1 MTQPYVV
8 VVGGAN
14 IDIEGQSRG
23 PLLARDSN
31 PGRVRLSPGG
41 VGRNMAHN
49 AALLGL
55 SVQLLTAFG
64 QDAYARELQQSCQQ
78 WGIDIS
84 GAAVLPA
91 ERTSTYLFIAGPD
104 GEMELAVSDMEIYEA
119 FGPAQLRPQLAQLQG
134 AAAVAMDTNLTAETL
149 AWLAQM
155 VEAPLFADPVSTAK
169 AGKLL
174 PVLGKLH
181 TIKPNRLEAELL
193 TGISITDGE
202 SLRQAAAVLLQT
214 GIQRVFISLG
224 PDGVLA
230 ADKTEMLC
238 LPNFPARVKNATGG
252 GDAFMAG
259 LLWAYVQGLSLR
271 ESARAGLA
279 ASSLAV
285 EGAQTINEAIS
296 PAALLARLAQNP

>member
-14 IDIEGQSRG
+14 IDIEGQSQG

-64 QDAYARELQQSCQQ
+64 RDAYARELQQSCRQ

-84 GAAVLPA
+84 GAAVLPE

-119 FGPAQLRPQLAQLQG
+119 FGPAQLRPQLARLQG

-149 AWLAQM
+149 AWLAQT
-155 VEAPLFADPVSTAK
+155 VEAPLFADPVSSKK
-169 AGKLL
+169 AQRLRGVL
-174 PVLGKLH
+174 PKLH
-181 TIKPNRLEAELL
+181 TFKPNDIEAMHL
-193 TGISITDGE
+193 TETETPED
-202 SLRQAAAVLLQT
+202 AARALVAM
-214 GIQRVFISLG
+214 GMKRVFVSCGGNGII
-224 PDGVLA
+224 A
-230 ADKTEMLC
+230 AEGEQMIHLPCEKTEIV
-238 LPNFPARVKNATGG
+238 NTTGG
-252 GDAFMAG
+252 GDASMAA
-259 LLWAYVQGLSLR
+259 LAWSFTQGLSL
-271 ESARAGLA
+271 EQSARAALKAGA
-279 ASSLAV
+279 IAV
-285 EGAQTINEAIS
+285 SAEETIAPDMAPER
-296 PAALLARLAQNP
+296 LL